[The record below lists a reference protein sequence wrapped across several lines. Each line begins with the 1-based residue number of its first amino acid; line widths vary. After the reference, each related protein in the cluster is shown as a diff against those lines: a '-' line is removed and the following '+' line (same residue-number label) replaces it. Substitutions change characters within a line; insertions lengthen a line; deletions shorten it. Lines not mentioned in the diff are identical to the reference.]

1 MFREMFKPCL
11 GMDKNQLKNVMIIF
25 TLYQVLVVDDDY
37 QVIVEGF
44 TFVKNI
50 NLVKLKMN
58 FTKNELLD
66 KSFLTISIFFKYFFH
81 KF

>member
-44 TFVKNI
+44 KFVKNI

-66 KSFLTISIFFKYFFH
+66 ESETKNELY
-81 KF
+81 

>member
-66 KSFLTISIFFKYFFH
+66 ESETKNELY
-81 KF
+81 